1 MNKTI
6 ALASAHSRLAL
17 GMVLSLMLSIVSN
30 NAFAD
35 AQWRVPNN
43 DSLLVMQL
51 DSGQVIIELA
61 PQFAPKHV
69 ANIKQLVSQRY
80 FDDTSIIRS
89 QDNYVVQWGDPNED
103 TDNAKSIGKAQER
116 INTEFYRDNKE
127 LNYTSIE
134 SRDAYTKEVG
144 FVDGFAVA
152 SDGHKAWLAH
162 CYGVVGVSRGMEE
175 DSGNGSGLYV
185 VTGHAPRHLDLN
197 VTLVGRVL
205 KGMELLSSLPRGT
218 GPLGF
223 YETKEEQVSIRS
235 ISILNDNA
243 MQLSVMRTDS
253 QEFTQHVAKRTN
265 RTEEWFL
272 EPTGKVELCNVGVPL
287 KSTQKK

>member
-1 MNKTI
+1 MKI
-6 ALASAHSRLAL
+6 ISVAAAVFPR
-17 GMVLSLMLSIVSN
+17 LSLSLIFGLSACT
-30 NAFAD
+30 AFAD
-35 AQWRVPNN
+35 DSWRVPNGDN
-43 DSLLVMQL
+43 VIIMQL
-51 DSGQVIIELA
+51 DSGQIVIELA

-80 FDDTSIIRS
+80 FDDSSIIRS

-103 TDNAKSIGKAQER
+103 TENAKPLGKAQAR
-116 INTEFYRDNKE
+116 LRTEFYRDSKE

-152 SDGHKAWLAH
+152 SDGQNAWLAH
-162 CYGVVGVSRGMEE
+162 CYGAVGVARGLAE

-205 KGMELLSSLPRGT
+205 KGMELLSSLPRGS

-223 YETKEEQVSIRS
+223 YETKEEQVPIRS
-235 ISILNDNA
+235 ISVPNSSEVV
-243 MQLSVMRTDS
+243 QLSVMRTDS
-253 QEFTQHVAKRTN
+253 KEFEQHVDKRTN
-265 RTEEWFL
+265 RTDEWFL
-272 EPTGKVELCNVGVPL
+272 ESTGKIELCNVGVPT
-287 KSTQKK
+287 KVPEAK